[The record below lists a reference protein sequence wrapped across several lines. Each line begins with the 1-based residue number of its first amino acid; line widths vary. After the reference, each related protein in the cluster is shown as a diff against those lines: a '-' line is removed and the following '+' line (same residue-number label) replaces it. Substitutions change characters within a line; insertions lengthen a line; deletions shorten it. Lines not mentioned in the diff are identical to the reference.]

1 MTVEMVRP
9 MRSMRPGMKEVVG
22 DLYKKYGQRKPMG
35 ESSPS
40 TWQPHFFLHR
50 TFLGDQDLLIIF
62 NTKRCKYRCHFCQL
76 PAKSSPTLIPGS
88 EIVSQFSF
96 VVKELK
102 HSLSVLDRLTFS
114 TEGSVLDASTFPT
127 EALLEI
133 AEGINELRRVRTL
146 VLETRLEFVDIDVLA
161 QIREIAPRLSLN
173 ILTGFETHDP
183 YLRNQVLFKR
193 EPLDVF
199 ERGLDRVAQA
209 GAQLTTY
216 VLFKPR
222 WDMSDEEAVAEA
234 EASIDYLAA
243 QTKMRGLDF
252 SVRLNP
258 MYAADGSRWA
268 KKAHVSPDYKPPRL
282 TDVMRVAEKKRQE
295 GVKIYIG
302 MSTEG
307 LDDGSNYLAR
317 EDYSPSLIKP
327 VLLFN
332 SGKID
337 SFSGY
342 L

>member
-1 MTVEMVRP
+1 MTAEMVRAA
-9 MRSMRPGMKEVVG
+9 RPSLKQQVG
-22 DLYKKYGQRKPMG
+22 DLYEKYGQRKPMG
-35 ESSPS
+35 ESAPSP
-40 TWQPHFFLHR
+40 WLPHFFLHR

-76 PAKSSPTLIPGS
+76 PAKSSPTMIPGS
-88 EIVSQFSF
+88 EIVAQFGY
-96 VVKELK
+96 VMKELK
-102 HSLSVLDRLTFS
+102 HSLSVMDRLTFS
-114 TEGSVLDASTFPT
+114 NEGSVLDPATFPT

-133 AEGINELRRVRTL
+133 AEAVNELRRVRTL
-146 VLETRLEFVDIDVLA
+146 VLETRLEFVDTEVLA
-161 QIREIAPRLSLN
+161 QVREAAPRVSLN

-183 YLRNQVLFKR
+183 YIRDKVLFKR

-199 ERGLDRVAQA
+199 ERGLDRVAEAGVQA
-209 GAQLTTY
+209 LTAY

-243 QTKMRGLDF
+243 QATARGLNL

-268 KKAHVSPDYKPPRL
+268 KKAHISPDYKPPRL

-295 GVKIYIG
+295 GVNIYIG

-307 LDDGSNYLAR
+307 LDDGSNYMAR

-327 VLLFN
+327 VVLFN
-332 SGKID
+332 SGKINA
-337 SFSGY
+337 FSGY

>member
-1 MTVEMVRP
+1 MTAEMVR
-9 MRSMRPGMKEVVG
+9 SVRPVRPSVKQQVG
-22 DLYKKYGQRKPMG
+22 DLYEKFGQRKPMG
-35 ESSPS
+35 ESAPSP
-40 TWQPHFFLHR
+40 WLPHFFLHR
-50 TFLGDQDLLIIF
+50 TFLGDQDLLIIY

-88 EIVSQFSF
+88 EIVAQFSY
-96 VVKELK
+96 VMKELK
-102 HSLSVLDRLTFS
+102 HSLSVMDRLTFS
-114 TEGSVLDASTFPT
+114 NEGSVLDPATFPT
-127 EALLEI
+127 EAMLDI
-133 AEGINELRRVRTL
+133 AEGINELRRVHTL
-146 VLETRLEFVDIDVLA
+146 VLETRLEFVDTDVLA
-161 QIREIAPRLSLN
+161 QIREAAPRLTLN

-183 YLRNQVLFKR
+183 YIRDKVLFKR
-193 EPLDVF
+193 EPLEVF
-199 ERGLDRVAQA
+199 ESGLDRVAEA

-222 WDMSDEEAVAEA
+222 WDMTDEEAVAEA
-234 EASIDYLAA
+234 ESSIDYLVA
-243 QTKMRGLDF
+243 QTKARGLDL

-258 MYAADGSRWA
+258 MYAADGSRWT
-268 KKAHVSPDYKPPRL
+268 KKAHTSPDYKPPRL

-307 LDDGSNYLAR
+307 LDDGSNYMAR
-317 EDYSPSLIKP
+317 EDYTKLLVKP

-332 SGKID
+332 SGKIN

>member
-1 MTVEMVRP
+1 MTAEMVRAA
-9 MRSMRPGMKEVVG
+9 RPSLKQQVG
-22 DLYKKYGQRKPMG
+22 DLYEKYGQRKPMG
-35 ESSPS
+35 ESAPSP
-40 TWQPHFFLHR
+40 WMPHFFLHR

-76 PAKSSPTLIPGS
+76 PAKSSPTMIPGS
-88 EIVSQFSF
+88 EIVAQFGY
-96 VVKELK
+96 VMKELK
-102 HSLSVLDRLTFS
+102 HSLSVMDRLTFS
-114 TEGSVLDASTFPT
+114 NEGSVLDPATFPT

-133 AEGINELRRVRTL
+133 AEAVNELRRVRTL
-146 VLETRLEFVDIDVLA
+146 VLETRLEFVDTAVLA
-161 QIREIAPRLSLN
+161 QVREAAPRVSLN

-183 YLRNQVLFKR
+183 YIRDKVLFKR

-199 ERGLDRVAQA
+199 ERGLDRVAEA
-209 GAQLTTY
+209 GVQELTAY

-243 QTKMRGLDF
+243 QAAARGLNL

-282 TDVMRVAEKKRQE
+282 TDVMRVAEKKRRQ
-295 GVKIYIG
+295 GVNIYIG

-307 LDDGSNYLAR
+307 LDDGSNYMAR

-327 VLLFN
+327 VVLFN
-332 SGKID
+332 SGKINA
-337 SFSGY
+337 FSDY

>member
-1 MTVEMVRP
+1 MTAEMVRAA
-9 MRSMRPGMKEVVG
+9 RPSLKQQVG
-22 DLYKKYGQRKPMG
+22 DLYEKYGQRKPMG
-35 ESSPS
+35 ESAPSP
-40 TWQPHFFLHR
+40 WMPHFFLHR
-50 TFLGDQDLLIIF
+50 TFLGDQDLVIIF

-76 PAKSSPTLIPGS
+76 PAKSSPTMIPGS
-88 EIVSQFSF
+88 EIVAQFGY
-96 VVKELK
+96 VMKELK
-102 HSLSVLDRLTFS
+102 HSLSVMDRLTFS
-114 TEGSVLDASTFPT
+114 NEGSVLDPATFPT

-133 AEGINELRRVRTL
+133 AEAVNELRRVRTL
-146 VLETRLEFVDIDVLA
+146 VLETRLEFVDTAALA
-161 QIREIAPRLSLN
+161 QVREAAPRVSLN

-183 YLRNQVLFKR
+183 YIRDKVLFKR

-199 ERGLDRVAQA
+199 ERGLDRVAEA
-209 GAQLTTY
+209 GVQELTAY

-234 EASIDYLAA
+234 EVSIDYLAA
-243 QTKMRGLDF
+243 QAAARRLNL

-268 KKAHVSPDYKPPRL
+268 KKAHISPDYKPPRL

-295 GVKIYIG
+295 GVNIYIG

-307 LDDGSNYLAR
+307 LDDGSNYMAR

-327 VLLFN
+327 VVLFN
-332 SGKID
+332 SGKINA
-337 SFSGY
+337 FSDY

>member
-1 MTVEMVRP
+1 MTAELVQATRP
-9 MRSMRPGMKEVVG
+9 RIKEHIG
-22 DLYKKYGQRKPMG
+22 DLYAKYGQRKPMG
-35 ESSPS
+35 ESAPSP
-40 TWQPHFFLHR
+40 WLPHYYLHR
-50 TFLGDQDLLIIF
+50 TFLGDQDLLVIF
-62 NTKRCKYRCHFCQL
+62 NTQRCKYRCHFCQL
-76 PAKSSPTLIPGS
+76 PVKSSPTFIPGS
-88 EIVSQFSF
+88 EIVAQFSH
-96 VVKELK
+96 VMKELK

-114 TEGSVLDASTFPT
+114 NEGSVLDAATFPT
-127 EALLEI
+127 EAMLEI

-146 VLETRLEFVDIDVLA
+146 VLETRLEFVDIAVLS
-161 QIREIAPRLSLN
+161 QIREAAPRVSLN

-183 YLRNQVLFKR
+183 YIRDKVLFKR
-193 EPLDVF
+193 EPLEVF
-199 ERGLDRVAQA
+199 ERGLDRVAEA

-222 WDMSDEEAVAEA
+222 WDMTDEEAVAEA
-234 EASIDYLAA
+234 ESSIDYLVA
-243 QTKMRGLDF
+243 QTKARGLDL

-258 MYAADGSRWA
+258 MYAADGSRWT

-295 GVKIYIG
+295 GVNIYIG

-317 EDYSPSLIKP
+317 EDYSPALVKP

-332 SGKID
+332 SGKIN

>member
-1 MTVEMVRP
+1 MTAERVRAA
-9 MRSMRPGMKEVVG
+9 RPSLKQQVG
-22 DLYKKYGQRKPMG
+22 DLYEKYGQRKPMG
-35 ESSPS
+35 ESAPSP
-40 TWQPHFFLHR
+40 WMPHFFLHR

-76 PAKSSPTLIPGS
+76 PAKSSPTMIPGS
-88 EIVSQFSF
+88 EIVAQFGY
-96 VVKELK
+96 VMKELK
-102 HSLSVLDRLTFS
+102 HSLSVMDRLTFS
-114 TEGSVLDASTFPT
+114 NEGSVLDPATFPT

-133 AEGINELRRVRTL
+133 AEAIHELRRVRTL
-146 VLETRLEFVDIDVLA
+146 VLETRLEFVDPAVLA
-161 QIREIAPRLSLN
+161 QVREAAPRVSLN

-183 YLRNQVLFKR
+183 YIRDKVLFKR

-199 ERGLDRVAQA
+199 ERGLDRVAEA
-209 GAQLTTY
+209 GVHELTAY

-243 QTKMRGLDF
+243 QATSRGLNL

-282 TDVMRVAEKKRQE
+282 TDVMRVAEKKRRQ
-295 GVKIYIG
+295 GVNIYIG

-307 LDDGSNYLAR
+307 LDDGSNYMAR

-327 VLLFN
+327 VVLFN
-332 SGKID
+332 SGKINA
-337 SFSGY
+337 FSDY